1 MKKTHLIPLGLALLC
16 TFILFAC
23 KNKTASSASGSKTDS
38 AYLFN
43 NQGLG
48 DLRIGMTVEE
58 VEKTIGGKVT
68 LMNKNP
74 EDVYIDSAEIKYKG
88 EPATLFFDR
97 RYNQDETFILVLG
110 GVKTSSPRFKTKEG
124 IGVGS
129 DKEEIWDAYRT
140 GYVFNLY
147 PDYEDTTYTTF
158 SKTRSFINVSTQ
170 EGEIMYMFSLK
181 DNKVSLVEMNVSY
194 NDEE

>member
-1 MKKTHLIPLGLALLC
+1 MRKSLLIPLGYALLC
-16 TFILFAC
+16 TFILLAC
-23 KNKTASSASGSKTDS
+23 KEKTASSASGKKVDS

-58 VEKTIGGKVT
+58 VEKALGNKVT

-74 EDVYIDSAEIKYKG
+74 EEVYIDSAEVKYKG
-88 EPATLFFDR
+88 EPATLMFDR
-97 RYNQDETFILVLG
+97 RYSQDESYFLVLG
-110 GVKTSSPRFKTKEG
+110 GVKTSSPKFKTAAG

-129 DKEEIWDAYRT
+129 DKEEIWEAYST

-170 EGEIMYMFSLK
+170 EGEIMYFFSLK